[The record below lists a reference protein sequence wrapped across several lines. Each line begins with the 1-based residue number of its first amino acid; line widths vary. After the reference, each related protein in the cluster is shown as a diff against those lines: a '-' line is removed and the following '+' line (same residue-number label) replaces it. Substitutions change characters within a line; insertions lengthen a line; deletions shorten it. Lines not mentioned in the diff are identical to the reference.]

1 LEKNLCDQISN
12 SVLIK
17 WKLHRAFLGKCHI
30 FHGFV
35 AVEMKCVKGEVLYV
49 AEGPLSLRMII
60 AVSEESLILLTV
72 AGDVKDVPHV

>member
-1 LEKNLCDQISN
+1 
-12 SVLIK
+12 
-17 WKLHRAFLGKCHI
+17 
-30 FHGFV
+30 
-35 AVEMKCVKGEVLYV
+35 MKCVKEEVLYV